1 MQANFKYMKKKYFS
15 IYFFL
20 FIAFIFSSC
29 HNDDS
34 KTEVTGNNENDTLVY
49 YPVNQYLRS
58 QLSGIE
64 SSSVQPY
71 KITITDTGKD
81 STIITKEEVKS
92 LAQLFLNDS
101 ITAFGMK
108 EKYTENI
115 FQDQTTASYTFSYT
129 SKDTLLPVQR
139 ILVLLDTATQQV
151 KNIIYSIARASA
163 DSTIT
168 EMLWWKND
176 KGFTI
181 LRSSIL
187 PGGTE
192 KKRQIQVGW
201 IE

>member
-1 MQANFKYMKKKYFS
+1 MKKKYSLF
-15 IYFFL
+15 YLFL
-20 FIAFIFSSC
+20 FTTITSSSC
-29 HNDDS
+29 HTKTS
-34 KTEVTGNNENDTLVY
+34 KEQVPANNKNDTLVY

-58 QLSGIE
+58 QLSMLE
-64 SSSVQPY
+64 NSPVQPF
-71 KITITDTGKD
+71 KILITDSGKD
-81 STIITKEEVKS
+81 SSSITKEEVKNF
-92 LAQLFLNDS
+92 AQLFLNDS

-129 SKDTLLPVQR
+129 AKDTLLPVQR
-139 ILVLLDTATQQV
+139 VLVLLDTATQQV
-151 KNIIYSIARASA
+151 KNIIYSISRSYT

-181 LRSSIL
+181 LHSATL
-187 PGGTE
+187 TDGTE
-192 KKRQIQVGW
+192 QKRQLQIGW

>member
-1 MQANFKYMKKKYFS
+1 MKKKYFS

-29 HNDDS
+29 HNTDP
-34 KTEVTGNNENDTLVY
+34 KTEWTGNNKNDTLVY
-49 YPVNQYLRS
+49 YPVNEYLRK
-58 QLSGIE
+58 QLAGIE
-64 SSSVQPY
+64 SSTLQPF
-71 KITITDTGKD
+71 KITITDSGKD
-81 STIITKEEVKS
+81 SIIITKEEVRN

-129 SKDTLLPVQR
+129 AKDTFLPVQR

-151 KNIIYSIARASA
+151 KNIIYNIARASV

-168 EMLWWKND
+168 EMLLWKDD

-181 LRSSIL
+181 LRSSTL

-192 KKRQIQVGW
+192 KKQQIQVGW
-201 IE
+201 IK

>member
-1 MQANFKYMKKKYFS
+1 MQVNFIFMKKKYCS
-15 IYFFL
+15 IYFLL
-20 FIAFIFSSC
+20 FIVFIFSSC
-29 HNDDS
+29 HNKDS
-34 KTEVTGNNENDTLVY
+34 KKELNGNNENDTLVY

-64 SSSVQPY
+64 SSTKQPY
-71 KITITDTGKD
+71 KITITGSGKD

-181 LRSSIL
+181 LSSLKL